1 MVMVPDIQIFIPN
14 ICFECYVLIC
24 VLMKLNRYAVEQ
36 ILESELISRSVL

>member
-24 VLMKLNRYAVEQ
+24 VLTYEIEQ
-36 ILESELISRSVL
+36 ICRRADFRR